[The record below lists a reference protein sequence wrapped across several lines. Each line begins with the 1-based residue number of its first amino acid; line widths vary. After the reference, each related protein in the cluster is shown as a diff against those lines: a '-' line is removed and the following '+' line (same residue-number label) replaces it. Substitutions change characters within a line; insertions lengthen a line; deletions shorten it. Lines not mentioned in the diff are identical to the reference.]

1 VTLPTKEALAKDTA
15 SLSSGPSQPAK
26 AEERTVFAGELPKIS
41 PNDFAENLK
50 VGKALLQV
58 GRAKDAVPYLEKAA
72 ELKPQDFDAGYSMT
86 LAYLRSGDLKR
97 ADASAQSLLA
107 NNDRAEAHALL
118 AGVKEAEGQPVDA
131 VKEYQRA
138 AEMDPSEPH
147 LFSWG
152 AELLLHHAYEP
163 AAQVFAKGHRDY
175 PNSIRMLVG
184 LGAAAYAQDLNDQAA
199 RWLLQA
205 SVIDPSDPRPY
216 VFLGKVQ
223 DVAKS
228 EPPEW
233 VAAFERFATLQPE
246 NAQAHYLYAVA
257 LAKQHRGQ
265 GVFAARKA
273 QLNRAIE
280 LDPKFGDAY
289 LELGLLQSEKR
300 EYTEAVTS
308 LQKAVEFTPLPDQA
322 HLRLAQIYR
331 EMGETEKAKKESALY
346 EEVSTK
352 KKEQLARERKALG
365 QFVYTMQDGTPASE
379 EPASKP

>member
-1 VTLPTKEALAKDTA
+1 
-15 SLSSGPSQPAK
+15 
-26 AEERTVFAGELPKIS
+26 
-41 PNDFAENLK
+41 
-50 VGKALLQV
+50 
-58 GRAKDAVPYLEKAA
+58 
-72 ELKPQDFDAGYSMT
+72 
-86 LAYLRSGDLKR
+86 
-97 ADASAQSLLA
+97 
-107 NNDRAEAHALL
+107 
-118 AGVKEAEGQPVDA
+118 
-131 VKEYQRA
+131 
-138 AEMDPSEPH
+138 
-147 LFSWG
+147 
-152 AELLLHHAYEP
+152 
-163 AAQVFAKGHRDY
+163 
-175 PNSIRMLVG
+175 
-184 LGAAAYAQDLNDQAA
+184 
-199 RWLLQA
+199 
-205 SVIDPSDPRPY
+205 
-216 VFLGKVQ
+216 VQ